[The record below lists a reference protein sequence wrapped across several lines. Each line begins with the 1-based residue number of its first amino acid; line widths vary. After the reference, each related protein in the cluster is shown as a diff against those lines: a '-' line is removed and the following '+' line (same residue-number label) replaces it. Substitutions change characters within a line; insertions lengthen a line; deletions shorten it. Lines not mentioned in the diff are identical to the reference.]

1 MRTSLLSFLTL
12 MLLEA
17 ALAIRASP
25 MGIVHTITVENTVN
39 GDDDYKWHRYSINS
53 MDKKELIKNN
63 TIMRKQFLFICLG

>member
-25 MGIVHTITVENTVN
+25 MGKVHTITVEDTVN
-39 GDDDYKWHRYSINS
+39 GDDDYNDIVIQLTAWT
-53 MDKKELIKNN
+53 KKN
-63 TIMRKQFLFICLG
+63 

>member
-25 MGIVHTITVENTVN
+25 MGIVHTITVEDTVN
-39 GDDDYKWHRYSINS
+39 GDDDYNDIVIQLTAWT
-53 MDKKELIKNN
+53 KKGSSDISSD
-63 TIMRKQFLFICLG
+63 TAVM

>member
-25 MGIVHTITVENTVN
+25 MGKVQTITVEDTVN
-39 GDDDYKWHRYSINS
+39 GDDDYNDIVIQLTAWT
-53 MDKKELIKNN
+53 KKN
-63 TIMRKQFLFICLG
+63 

>member
-25 MGIVHTITVENTVN
+25 MGKVLTITVEDTVN
-39 GDDDYKWHRYSINS
+39 GDDDYNDIVIQLTAWT
-53 MDKKELIKNN
+53 KKN
-63 TIMRKQFLFICLG
+63 

>member
-25 MGIVHTITVENTVN
+25 MGKVYTITVEDTVN
-39 GDDDYKWHRYSINS
+39 GDDDYNDIVIQLTAWT
-53 MDKKELIKNN
+53 KKN
-63 TIMRKQFLFICLG
+63 

>member
-25 MGIVHTITVENTVN
+25 MGKVNTITVEDTVN
-39 GDDDYKWHRYSINS
+39 GDDDYNDIVIQLTAWT
-53 MDKKELIKNN
+53 KKN
-63 TIMRKQFLFICLG
+63 

>member
-39 GDDDYKWHRYSINS
+39 GDDDYK
-53 MDKKELIKNN
+53 
-63 TIMRKQFLFICLG
+63 